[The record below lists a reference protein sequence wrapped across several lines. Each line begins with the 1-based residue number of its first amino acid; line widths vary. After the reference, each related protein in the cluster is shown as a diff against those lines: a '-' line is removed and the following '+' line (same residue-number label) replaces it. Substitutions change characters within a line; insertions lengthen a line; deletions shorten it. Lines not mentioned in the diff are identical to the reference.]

1 MATGTI
7 TRTLTVDV
15 SGLDDDQIESLEQG
29 LDALLARVLDPD
41 AVEAVL
47 GWTPKSFAELLQ
59 RLRHDGAGV
68 QADCIE
74 FALEHGGYITRNQ
87 VYKTAG
93 WSQNARTLKGF
104 TRPVTRIVNL
114 LVEEG
119 VVPADAVAVLESS
132 YQDGVKADGFSVP
145 SALIDLL

>member
-1 MATGTI
+1 MVTGTI

-74 FALEHGGYITRNQ
+74 FALEHESWQ
-87 VYKTAG
+87 VFRSKGKAG
-93 WSQNARTLKGF
+93 
-104 TRPVTRIVNL
+104 
-114 LVEEG
+114 
-119 VVPADAVAVLESS
+119 
-132 YQDGVKADGFSVP
+132 ADGKPDGYTKYCPAHFG
-145 SALIDLL
+145 

>member
-1 MATGTI
+1 MSSRRI
-7 TRTLTVDV
+7 TDDHHHVCSVHRCDREKSQPLVPARSFPRGKAGPAPFLDV
-15 SGLDDDQIESLEQG
+15 RDSR
-29 LDALLARVLDPD
+29 A
-41 AVEAVL
+41 
-47 GWTPKSFAELLQ
+47 
-59 RLRHDGAGV
+59 
-68 QADCIE
+68 C
-74 FALEHGGYITRNQ
+74 
-87 VYKTAG
+87 
-93 WSQNARTLKGF
+93 ARTLKGF